1 MKYVLYT
8 WLKFGH
14 VYFFLKIMSF
24 FGIFWKAE
32 IYINS
37 ENKKKKETGVI
48 KMIRTKLSRT
58 LKESPFELYS
68 LQINREI
75 STKIFSYIPFEPKKI
90 YDPAC
95 RYGNMLQYFNQMYC
109 DIVCRQSISLYII
122 PQTMRVQIMRFLI

>member
-1 MKYVLYT
+1 
-8 WLKFGH
+8 
-14 VYFFLKIMSF
+14 MSF

-90 YDPAC
+90 YEIILLSLIQC
-95 RYGNMLQYFNQMYC
+95 RG
-109 DIVCRQSISLYII
+109 II
-122 PQTMRVQIMRFLI
+122 KKCSFAV